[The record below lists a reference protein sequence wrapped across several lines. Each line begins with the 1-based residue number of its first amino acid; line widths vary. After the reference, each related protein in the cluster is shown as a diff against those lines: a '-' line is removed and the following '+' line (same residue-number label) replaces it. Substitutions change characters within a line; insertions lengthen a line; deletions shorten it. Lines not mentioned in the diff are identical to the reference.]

1 MVDFADKQ
9 VTEISCHGLGARL
22 LAPETRTVI
31 DIGGQDSKVIQLDA
45 QGNLSDFLMNDK
57 CAAGTG
63 RFLEVIS
70 RTLGASIDQ
79 LDAITEGVEPHAIT
93 SMCTV
98 FAESE
103 VISLRSAGLPRGDSS
118 RGDQRYGA
126 AQRELYWP
134 FIGAGTAAVYRRRQP
149 LRRLRPHAGEAC
161 WHAGRDPSRRPVC
174 RGDRRGADRPA
185 PAEARMSKY
194 LFLFHSTAGVVR
206 MRKSPAGGSD
216 DLRGEGYSPPAAQRL
231 RVVIYLSCMPGDEQ
245 RWVIPGETAALFA
258 SPK

>member
-1 MVDFADKQ
+1 MIYSVGIDSGSTATKGILLADGAIVRRFLSSTPFRPADAIHEAWETLRAGLAATPFLTLTGYGRQLVDFADKQ

-70 RTLGASIDQ
+70 RTLGASVDQ
-79 LDAITEGVEPHAIT
+79 LDAITEGVEPHVIT

-103 VISLRSAGLPRGDSS
+103 VISLRSAGVAPEAILAGVINAMARRSANFIGRLSAQGPLLFTGGVSHCAAFARMLETHVGMPVATHPDAQFA
-118 RGDQRYGA
+118 GAIGA
-126 AQRELYWP
+126 ALIGQRQ
-134 FIGAGTAAVYRRRQP
+134 RRR
-149 LRRLRPHAGEAC
+149 G
-161 WHAGRDPSRRPVC
+161 
-174 RGDRRGADRPA
+174 
-185 PAEARMSKY
+185 
-194 LFLFHSTAGVVR
+194 
-206 MRKSPAGGSD
+206 
-216 DLRGEGYSPPAAQRL
+216 
-231 RVVIYLSCMPGDEQ
+231 
-245 RWVIPGETAALFA
+245 
-258 SPK
+258 

>member
-1 MVDFADKQ
+1 MIYTVGIDSGSTATKGILLADGVIARRFLCPTPFRPADAINDAWETLRAGLAETPFLTLTGYGRQLVDFADKQ

-70 RTLGASIDQ
+70 RTLGASVEQ
-79 LDAITEGVEPHAIT
+79 LDAITEGVEAHAIT

-103 VISLRSAGLPRGDSS
+103 VISLRSAGVAPEAILAGVINAMARRSANFIGRLSAQGPLLFTGGVSHCATFAAMLERHLGLTVHRHPDAQFA
-118 RGDQRYGA
+118 GAIGA
-126 AQRELYWP
+126 AL
-134 FIGAGTAAVYRRRQP
+134 IG
-149 LRRLRPHAGEAC
+149 
-161 WHAGRDPSRRPVC
+161 
-174 RGDRRGADRPA
+174 
-185 PAEARMSKY
+185 
-194 LFLFHSTAGVVR
+194 
-206 MRKSPAGGSD
+206 
-216 DLRGEGYSPPAAQRL
+216 QRL
-231 RVVIYLSCMPGDEQ
+231 RRRG
-245 RWVIPGETAALFA
+245 
-258 SPK
+258 

>member
-1 MVDFADKQ
+1 MPAQGTLQRLTQRPDQHQRDKRRAQTVNSEQHCRQRQCDPHGNQRLTQRDFADKQ

-70 RTLGASIDQ
+70 RTLGASVEQ
-79 LDAITEGVEPHAIT
+79 LDAITDGVEPHAIT

-103 VISLRSAGLPRGDSS
+103 VISLRSAGVAPEAILAGVINAMARRSANFIGRLSAQGPLLFTGGVSHCAAFARMLESHVGMAVTTHPDAQFA
-118 RGDQRYGA
+118 GAIGA
-126 AQRELYWP
+126 ALIGQRQ
-134 FIGAGTAAVYRRRQP
+134 RRR
-149 LRRLRPHAGEAC
+149 G
-161 WHAGRDPSRRPVC
+161 
-174 RGDRRGADRPA
+174 
-185 PAEARMSKY
+185 
-194 LFLFHSTAGVVR
+194 
-206 MRKSPAGGSD
+206 
-216 DLRGEGYSPPAAQRL
+216 
-231 RVVIYLSCMPGDEQ
+231 
-245 RWVIPGETAALFA
+245 
-258 SPK
+258 

>member
-1 MVDFADKQ
+1 MASAGRKGVGLRKRR
-9 VTEISCHGLGARL
+9 TIGLGARL

-70 RTLGASIDQ
+70 RTLGASVDQ

-103 VISLRSAGLPRGDSS
+103 VISLRSAGVAPEAILAG
-118 RGDQRYGA
+118 GA
-126 AQRELYWP
+126 AP
-134 FIGAGTAAVYRRRQP
+134 I
-149 LRRLRPHAGEAC
+149 
-161 WHAGRDPSRRPVC
+161 
-174 RGDRRGADRPA
+174 A
-185 PAEARMSKY
+185 PANWASGWVATGMPTCFSSMRAKAAQWLTPPVNSTRMSKY

-206 MRKSPAGGSD
+206 MRKALQAAGMTFEVKDRDGSRPACQHASPAGGRRRRS
-216 DLRGEGYSPPAAQRL
+216 G
-231 RVVIYLSCMPGDEQ
+231 
-245 RWVIPGETAALFA
+245 
-258 SPK
+258 